1 MDLLTFLISVALIGF
16 AVQLGELWIVFGATT
31 ILILASHDIKTTLLL
46 IISVA
51 VLYFVNGIGMKE
63 YWIVAVFVLLGIAYM
78 LGLGKE
84 EAQPQDPYAGL
95 LGGMGGGM
103 PGME

>member
-1 MDLLTFLISVALIGF
+1 MDLLTFVVSVALLGF
-16 AVQLGELWIVFGATT
+16 AVQLGEVWIVLGATS
-31 ILILASHDIKTTLLL
+31 ILILASRDIKASILL
-46 IISVA
+46 ILSVF

-63 YWIVAVFVLLGIAYM
+63 YWIVAVFVLLGVAYL

-84 EAQPQDPYAGL
+84 EAPADPYAGL